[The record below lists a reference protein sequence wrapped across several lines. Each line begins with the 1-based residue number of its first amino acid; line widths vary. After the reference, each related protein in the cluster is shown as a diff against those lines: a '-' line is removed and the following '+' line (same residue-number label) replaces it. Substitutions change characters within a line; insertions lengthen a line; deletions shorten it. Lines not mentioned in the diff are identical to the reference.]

1 MGGIIGMLLAAEA
14 NTPIR
19 RLVINDI
26 GPFIPLIALKRIGV
40 YVDQNPA
47 FDSVDEVEKYMR
59 EIYASF
65 GDLSDENW
73 RHLVR
78 FGTRPVLDG
87 KLGLAYDPAIA
98 QAFLAV
104 DQDVDLW
111 SNYDRI
117 RCPVLL
123 LHGLK
128 SDILPTPVA
137 QEMTQ
142 RGPRAELLEFPKIGH
157 APALMDPT
165 QIAIIAEFLR
175 PLTQAIPDS
184 NAAIPS

>member
-1 MGGIIGMLLAAEA
+1 
-14 NTPIR
+14 
-19 RLVINDI
+19 
-26 GPFIPLIALKRIGV
+26 
-40 YVDQNPA
+40 
-47 FDSVDEVEKYMR
+47 MR

-78 FGTRPVLDG
+78 CGTRPVLDG

-104 DQDVDLW
+104 DQDIDLW
-111 SNYDRI
+111 SIYDRI
-117 RCPVLL
+117 RCPLLL

-165 QIAIIAEFLR
+165 QIAMMAEFLR
-175 PLTQAIPDS
+175 P
-184 NAAIPS
+184 